1 MNFDAARQ
9 LLEMTDE
16 DLSQKVDPTHHYV
29 KSYPL
34 FLKST
39 AHLCGAMGSNAV
51 PGVAH
56 IVYGWMPTILKK
68 LYLRRSHKRSLD
80 CRKTNKRFPICV

>member
-34 FLKST
+34 
-39 AHLCGAMGSNAV
+39 
-51 PGVAH
+51 
-56 IVYGWMPTILKK
+56 
-68 LYLRRSHKRSLD
+68 
-80 CRKTNKRFPICV
+80 